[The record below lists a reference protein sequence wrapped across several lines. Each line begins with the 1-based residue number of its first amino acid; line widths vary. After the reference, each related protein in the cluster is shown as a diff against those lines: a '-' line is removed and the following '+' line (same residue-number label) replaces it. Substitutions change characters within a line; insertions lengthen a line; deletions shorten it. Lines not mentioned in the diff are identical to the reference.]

1 MNNLIRPEMK
11 YLRITLVLLVFIAS
25 CEKFEDYRCENK
37 ANYQET
43 ELVPQGKADKIAEI
57 ICNTLNS
64 NELIGVQVSIR
75 DSLNEDWNISMGA
88 IDLKQYEP
96 IMDHHLLRIGSVT
109 KIFTSTLI
117 LKLIEQNELQL
128 DQEISD
134 FYPEIDNIKNI
145 TIENLLNHSSGI
157 KDVFSIPAIMISS
170 TQFPDK
176 QWDPSQLAAACM
188 DKKLDF
194 PPGSKHG
201 YSNTNYILLGL
212 IAEKA
217 TGEKIEEL
225 FIKHLFEPLNLENT
239 FLVPNMKT
247 PEELVNGYV
256 HHYALSLKEWFINEP
271 ANTSWSSVGF
281 SAGSIVSNSNDL
293 SAFTYHLFNE
303 DIISQESLELMTN
316 FSGNNGLGLF
326 KMNVNGHTY
335 WGHEGEI
342 TGFESITAYDPAD
355 EKVISIC
362 CNTTPFNVYDLLNEI
377 DAEL

>member
-1 MNNLIRPEMK
+1 
-11 YLRITLVLLVFIAS
+11 
-25 CEKFEDYRCENK
+25 
-37 ANYQET
+37 
-43 ELVPQGKADKIAEI
+43 
-57 ICNTLNS
+57 
-64 NELIGVQVSIR
+64 
-75 DSLNEDWNISMGA
+75 
-88 IDLKQYEP
+88 
-96 IMDHHLLRIGSVT
+96 
-109 KIFTSTLI
+109 
-117 LKLIEQNELQL
+117 
-128 DQEISD
+128 
-134 FYPEIDNIKNI
+134 
-145 TIENLLNHSSGI
+145 
-157 KDVFSIPAIMISS
+157 
-170 TQFPDK
+170 
-176 QWDPSQLAAACM
+176 M